1 LFTPRLPRVL
11 RPPHKPSFHLAR
23 AITAGMAESTPE
35 ELAKEFARRWLR
47 DVSSAMRDMGEKEL
61 AQIIRDAITA
71 DRKHRGQRDAA

>member
-1 LFTPRLPRVL
+1 
-11 RPPHKPSFHLAR
+11 
-23 AITAGMAESTPE
+23 MAESTPE